1 MATGGRGSC
10 LPHNTTGIP
19 QAVPQVPDRSDSL
32 ALCKRGR
39 FREIRLPAA
48 KTEPMRNPTTPPTMP
63 AGKTKFD
70 HRKKSGRRKDVE
82 PNNQPND
89 GSDRA
94 CRSRSKYCPPYGLR
108 LGA

>member
-1 MATGGRGSC
+1 MT
-10 LPHNTTGIP
+10 IP
-19 QAVPQVPDRSDSL
+19 QRHDGDTPGGPSGAGSLGLASPLHARPIPRDSAARRQDRTDEESDN
-32 ALCKRGR
+32 
-39 FREIRLPAA
+39 PANDA
-48 KTEPMRNPTTPPTMP
+48 G
-63 AGKTKFD
+63 GKTKFD